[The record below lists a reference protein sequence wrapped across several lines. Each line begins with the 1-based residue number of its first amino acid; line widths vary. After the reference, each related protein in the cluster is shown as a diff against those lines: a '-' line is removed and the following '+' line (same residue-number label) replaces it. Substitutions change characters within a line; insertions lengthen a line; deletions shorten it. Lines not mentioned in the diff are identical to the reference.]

1 MDLTLKNVLLLP
13 IALFV
18 RAPIMLVGL
27 TLSKIGHGICT
38 VANHIPGLER
48 AYKPR

>member
-1 MDLTLKNVLLLP
+1 MNLALKNILLLP

-27 TLSKIGHGICT
+27 SFSKIGHVICT
-38 VANHIPGLER
+38 FANRIPGLDLS
-48 AYKPR
+48 YNPR